1 MSAAS
6 RMKPVLWPIHR
17 LREGYAIRDL
27 PALASARLRG
37 VSAQAWEEA
46 LNAQETSRQVEVM
59 RSTPRTLFLEIT
71 GRCPIVCLMCARRYR
86 DWDYGDLSEEVF
98 EQLTAI
104 CRRVG
109 IIVLGGFGEPL
120 AATNFDRYFS
130 RLAALRAPV
139 ALQTSGYRLTEER
152 VQRLFEGRLRHLHI
166 SMDSPVEATYTS
178 IRPRI
183 SFQEV
188 QARIRQLVELKRAGD
203 IDVPEIRVV
212 FVAMRRNIEELPAM
226 VDLTADMGADILTIQ
241 YVCVHSEDIRDE
253 SLFYHQQLAN
263 RIFDEA
269 EVRAEKAGVKL
280 ELPPRFGQPA
290 MDAPAKC
297 TDPWQVSYV
306 RWDGEV
312 RPCCYAKGSMG
323 NLRDQ
328 SFWDIWNGPS
338 YRELRRT
345 VNSSQP
351 PDYCLVC
358 TAGRLCGVDDER
370 SHILLTR
377 PE

>member
-1 MSAAS
+1 
-6 RMKPVLWPIHR
+6 MKPLLWPIHR

-27 PALASARLRG
+27 PELAAARVRG
-37 VSAQAWEEA
+37 LSAQAWEDI

-59 RSTPRTLFLEIT
+59 RTAPRTLFLEVT

-86 DWDYGDLSEEVF
+86 NWDYGDLDEEVF
-98 EQLTAI
+98 EQLAAI
-104 CRRVG
+104 YQRVG

-120 AATNFDRYFS
+120 VAEKFDDYFS

-166 SMDSPVEATYTS
+166 SMDSPVEATYAS

-188 QARIRQLVELKRAGD
+188 QARIRQLVQLKRDGGTD
-203 IDVPEIRVV
+203 LPEIRVV

-226 VDLTADMGADILTIQ
+226 VDLVADMGADILTVQ

-253 SLFYHQQLAN
+253 SLFFHQEVAS
-263 RIFDEA
+263 RVFDEA
-269 EVRAEKAGVKL
+269 EARADEVGVKL
-280 ELPPRFGQPA
+280 ELPARFGLPSKETST
-290 MDAPAKC
+290 KC
-297 TDPWQVSYV
+297 TDPWKVAYV

-312 RPCCYAKGSMG
+312 RPCCYANAFMG
-323 NLRDQ
+323 NLREQ
-328 SFWDIWNGPS
+328 SFWEIWNGPA

-345 VNSSQP
+345 VNSSDP

-377 PE
+377 PD